1 MKERI
6 MLTLKNNRTSIYV
19 DRSSQQW
26 VIRDPDGKFWVLAPI
41 EEAWEHRQPF
51 TATDLTEL
59 EPVPGHY
66 KAMFGLP
73 F

>member
-1 MKERI
+1 MTPHSMRSV
-6 MLTLKNNRTSIYV
+6 SIYV

-26 VIRDPDGKFWVLAPI
+26 VVRDADGQFWIVPVV
-41 EEAWEHRQPF
+41 EDAWDNRRPF
-51 TATDLTEL
+51 CLTDAAEL

-66 KAMFGLP
+66 KDMLGLP

>member
-6 MLTLKNNRTSIYV
+6 MMTLRKQTVSIYV
-19 DRSSQQW
+19 DRTSRQW
-26 VIRDPDGKFWVLAPI
+26 VVRDPDGRFWTLTPI
-41 EEAWEHRQPF
+41 EEAWEHRQPYMPN
-51 TATDLTEL
+51 DDTEL

-66 KAMFGLP
+66 KDMLGLP